1 MTTAQLQT
9 PTASPALPKGTS
21 FGASPSTESLSG
33 MVAFVR
39 AAESGS
45 FVAAGRALGLS
56 ASAVGKSVMR
66 LEAKLGVQL
75 LNRTTRRIGLTHEGA
90 RFFARCKRM
99 LADLEE
105 AESELFHSTSSP
117 RGRLRISAPSLGCR
131 LLLPLVPEFRRR
143 YPDIE
148 LDIEFSDRVVDVT
161 QEGYDAVIRSGR
173 LADSQ
178 LLARPLA
185 QFGPVVVGSPAYL
198 AGHGEPT
205 TPADLEGHACIRFR
219 SPANGRTEPWRF
231 AREDHTF
238 AIEPHATLTFNDM
251 EAVLA
256 ACISGLGLA
265 CVPDFVAK
273 SALEGGMLRAVLG
286 THVRAEGV
294 FQILWPPS
302 RHEAP
307 RLRAFIDHVASRL
320 GGLPSHEV
328 RFRAA

>member
-1 MTTAQLQT
+1 
-9 PTASPALPKGTS
+9 
-21 FGASPSTESLSG
+21 

-117 RGRLRISAPSLGCR
+117 RGRLRIAAPSLGSR
-131 LLLPLVPEFRRR
+131 LLMPLVPEFRRR
-143 YPDIE
+143 FPDIE
-148 LDIEFSDRVVDVT
+148 LDIDFSDRVVDIT
-161 QEGYDAVIRSGR
+161 QEGYDAVIRTGR

-185 QFGPVVVGSPAYL
+185 QYGPVVVGSPAYF
-198 AGHGEPT
+198 AGHGEPM
-205 TPADLEGHACIRFR
+205 TPTDLEGHACIRFR
-219 SPANGRTEPWRF
+219 SPASGRPEPWRF
-231 AREDHTF
+231 ARDDHTF
-238 AIEPHATLTFNDM
+238 AIDPHATLTFNDM

-273 SALEGGMLRAVLG
+273 SALEGGLLRVVLG
-286 THVRAEGV
+286 AHMRTEGV

-307 RLRAFIDHVASRL
+307 RLRAFIDHVAQRL